1 MVIFQSLPGTFI
13 PRITYNRIILSPA
26 KWRIPSLIIKQGT
39 EDFNRFKDAWGIP
52 DIVYMVQGDH
62 KLLLNL
68 KNPYHIQLLIE
79 LNSKKADD
87 VVLTEAIGYNDSS
100 WLNDV
105 NGSPFANEVV
115 LSFLKKHESKN
126 DNVSEPKAL
135 QLKNTPKDI
144 CHSLYDNNSFLL
156 PGANKWVYIKIYCTR
171 DSADALISNE
181 MYDFCKFLCDSK
193 LIDRYFFYSLFR
205 P

>member
-1 MVIFQSLPGTFI
+1 M
-13 PRITYNRIILSPA
+13 
-26 KWRIPSLIIKQGT
+26 
-39 EDFNRFKDAWGIP
+39 
-52 DIVYMVQGDH
+52 
-62 KLLLNL
+62 
-68 KNPYHIQLLIE
+68 
-79 LNSKKADD
+79 
-87 VVLTEAIGYNDSS
+87 VLTEAIGYNDSS

-193 LIDRYFFYSLFR
+193 LIDRYFLFAI
-205 P
+205 

>member
-1 MVIFQSLPGTFI
+1 MPISRTYGIFQSLPGTFI

-87 VVLTEAIGYNDSS
+87 VVLTEAIIMI
-100 WLNDV
+100 V
-105 NGSPFANEVV
+105 
-115 LSFLKKHESKN
+115 
-126 DNVSEPKAL
+126 
-135 QLKNTPKDI
+135 
-144 CHSLYDNNSFLL
+144 
-156 PGANKWVYIKIYCTR
+156 PG
-171 DSADALISNE
+171 
-181 MYDFCKFLCDSK
+181 
-193 LIDRYFFYSLFR
+193 
-205 P
+205 